1 MCLAIQPLAHI
12 QINNIM
18 REIDKIAEN
27 LFDKIRSRFSNVNL
41 GDETAKRTQDPERAR
56 FFNFDFDVDGETLG
70 NVTISLIDEKAMK
83 VYFGSDIIDNIKEDE
98 DDDTKQEAW
107 YDFLRNL
114 RKFAKRN
121 MLNFDTRDVAKSNLQ
136 LKDIKQQTKAD
147 DTVDK
152 DEINVTESR
161 MYGTSRHSFADV
173 GPCKLRIVHSDNI
186 DEEKHGA
193 RGRKIDQIF
202 IETPHGERFLV
213 PHRHLGCA
221 AALATHIGHGGEH
234 NDEIA
239 ECMNG
244 MVAEMGNM
252 SHFVRSVKRRTDLD
266 DETGQ
271 MAHAAINRYNE
282 LKNQLKRLRS
292 PRHYLDFVENY
303 MPESAMEEYD
313 VDALRERFVKK
324 MYDER
329 FDAALPFVYRAHK
342 KQQESL
348 NTPMAEEFESWANGV
363 LEGTWAMPESD
374 EDTLNLVKLMGK
386 PLLVGV
392 NGEDATSAL
401 YNVIGDDQLFDDI
414 HNMADIKGEEY
425 DCRPEVLKWVKQN
438 MPAIVPQIEAVMQN
452 GGEEP
457 GEQPA
462 PEAPAPE
469 APPAPEATP
478 PAPEGEVPP
487 EEEQSPA
494 QPVMQSADPLEFI
507 RALAGL
513 KR

>member
-1 MCLAIQPLAHI
+1 
-12 QINNIM
+12 M

-56 FFNFDFDVDGETLG
+56 FFNFDFDVDGEVLG

-83 VYFGSDIIDNIKEDE
+83 VYFGSDIIDNIKQDE
-98 DDDTKQEAW
+98 GDDTRQETW

-121 MLNFDTRDVAKSNLQ
+121 MLNFDTRDIAKSNLQ

-147 DTVDK
+147 DTVSK
-152 DEINVTESR
+152 EEINVTESR
-161 MYGTSRHSFADV
+161 LYGTSRHSFMEV
-173 GPCKLRIVHSDNI
+173 GPCKLRIIHSDRI
-186 DEEKHGA
+186 DEEQHGA

-213 PHRHLGCA
+213 PHKHLGCA
-221 AALATHIGHGGEH
+221 AALATHIAHGGEH
-234 NDEIA
+234 NDDIA

-244 MVAEMGNM
+244 MVTEMGNM
-252 SHFVRSVKRRTDLD
+252 SHFVRSIKRRQFEDAETD
-266 DETGQ
+266 Q
-271 MAHAAINRYNE
+271 MAQAAVNRYNE
-282 LKNQLKRLRS
+282 LKHQLKRLRS

-303 MPESAMEEYD
+303 MPESAVEDEYD

-342 KQQESL
+342 RQQESL
-348 NTPMAEEFESWANGV
+348 NTPMAEEFESWANGI
-363 LEGTWAMPESD
+363 LEGTWAMPES
-374 EDTLNLVKLMGK
+374 EEEIRRLVELMGK
-386 PLLVGV
+386 PLQVGV

-401 YNVIGDDQLFDDI
+401 YSVIGDDQLFDDI
-414 HNMADIKGEEY
+414 HDMADIKGEEY

-452 GGEEP
+452 DKAEP
-457 GEQPA
+457 QPGAEPVLGTTQPAEQPA
-462 PEAPAPE
+462 PA
-469 APPAPEATP
+469 ATP
-478 PAPEGEVPP
+478 PAT
-487 EEEQSPA
+487 PA
-494 QPVMQSADPLEFI
+494 QPVMQSADPLDFI
-507 RALAGL
+507 RSLAGL
-513 KR
+513 RR

>member
-1 MCLAIQPLAHI
+1 M
-12 QINNIM
+12 
-18 REIDKIAEN
+18 
-27 LFDKIRSRFSNVNL
+27 LFRS
-41 GDETAKRTQDPERAR
+41 
-56 FFNFDFDVDGETLG
+56 
-70 NVTISLIDEKAMK
+70 
-83 VYFGSDIIDNIKEDE
+83 DNIKDSE
-98 DDDTKQEAW
+98 DDDSKQEAW

-121 MLNFDTRDVAKSNLQ
+121 MLNFDTRDIAKSNLQ

-161 MYGTSRHSFADV
+161 LYGTSRHSFMEV
-173 GPCKLRIVHSDNI
+173 GPCKLRIIHSDSI

-193 RGRKIDQIF
+193 RSRKIEQIF

-213 PHRHLGCA
+213 PHRHISGA
-221 AALATHIGHGGEH
+221 AALATHIAHGGEH

-244 MVAEMGNM
+244 MVSEMGSM

-271 MAHAAINRYNE
+271 MASAAINRYNE
-282 LKNQLKRLRS
+282 LKDQLKRLRS
-292 PRHYLDFVENY
+292 PRHYLDFVEGY
-303 MPESAMEEYD
+303 MPESAVEDEYD

-329 FDAALPFVYRAHK
+329 FDTALPYVYRAHK
-342 KQQESL
+342 RQQESL
-348 NTPMAEEFESWANGV
+348 NTPMAEEFESWANSV
-363 LEGTWAMPESD
+363 VEGTWAMPESE
-374 EDTLNLVKLMGK
+374 EDIRRLVQLMGK

-401 YNVIGDDQLFDDI
+401 YDIIGDDQLFDDI
-414 HNMADIKGEEY
+414 HSMADVKGEEY

-438 MPAIVPQIEAVMQN
+438 MPGIVPQVEDAMKN
-452 GGEEP
+452 GGEQP
-457 GEQPA
+457 GEEQPGEEPPA
-462 PEAPAPE
+462 EAPAPE
-469 APPAPEATP
+469 AAPATP
-478 PAPEGEVPP
+478 PAEAPAP
-487 EEEQSPA
+487 EEQQPPA
-494 QPVMQSADPLEFI
+494 QPVMQSADPLQFI

-513 KR
+513 TK

>member
-1 MCLAIQPLAHI
+1 
-12 QINNIM
+12 M

-41 GDETAKRTQDPERAR
+41 GDESAKRTQDPERAR
-56 FFNFDFDVDGETLG
+56 FFNFDFEVDGEVLG
-70 NVTISLIDEKAMK
+70 NVTISLIDEKSMK
-83 VYFGSDIIDNIKEDE
+83 VYFGSDIADSIKQADQ

-121 MLNFDTRDVAKSNLQ
+121 MLNFDTRDIARSNLQ
-136 LKDIKQQTKAD
+136 IKDIKQQTKAD
-147 DTVDK
+147 DTVSK

-161 MYGTSRHSFADV
+161 LYGTSRHSFMEV
-173 GPCKLRIVHSDNI
+173 GPCKLRIIHSDSI
-186 DEEKHGA
+186 DEEKHGS
-193 RGRKIDQIF
+193 RSRKIDQIF

-221 AALATHIGHGGEH
+221 AALATHIAHGGEH

-282 LKNQLKRLRS
+282 LKDQLKRLRS
-292 PRHYLDFVENY
+292 PRHYLDFVESY
-303 MPESAMEEYD
+303 MPESAIEEEYD

-342 KQQESL
+342 RQQESL
-348 NTPMAEEFESWANGV
+348 NSPMAEEFESWANGV
-363 LEGTWAMPESD
+363 MEGTWAMPES
-374 EDTLNLVKLMGK
+374 EEEVRQLVELMSK
-386 PLLVGV
+386 PLMVGV

-401 YNVIGDDQLFDDI
+401 YSVIGDDQLFDDI

-425 DCRPEVLKWVKQN
+425 DCRPEVLKWVKRN
-438 MPAIVPQIEAVMQN
+438 MPAVAPQIEAVMQ
-452 GGEEP
+452 
-457 GEQPA
+457 GEQQQPPA
-462 PEAPAPE
+462 EPILGTTQPAEQPVAPA
-469 APPAPEATP
+469 
-478 PAPEGEVPP
+478 
-487 EEEQSPA
+487 PA
-494 QPVMQSADPLEFI
+494 QPVMQSADPLDFI
-507 RALAGL
+507 RSLAGL

>member
-1 MCLAIQPLAHI
+1 
-12 QINNIM
+12 M

-83 VYFGSDIIDNIKEDE
+83 VYFGSDIIDNIKQSDGDE
-98 DDDTKQEAW
+98 NSKQEAW

-147 DTVDK
+147 DTVNK
-152 DEINVTESR
+152 EEINVTESR
-161 MYGTSRHSFADV
+161 LYGTSRHSFMEV
-173 GPCKLRIVHSDNI
+173 GPCKLRIIHSDSI
-186 DEEKHGA
+186 DEEQHGA
-193 RGRKIDQIF
+193 RSRKIDQIF

-213 PHRHLGCA
+213 PHKHLGCA
-221 AALATHIGHGGEH
+221 AALATHIAHGGEH
-234 NDEIA
+234 NDDIA

-282 LKNQLKRLRS
+282 LKNKLKRLRS

-303 MPESAMEEYD
+303 MPESAIEEEYD

-342 KQQESL
+342 RQQESM
-348 NTPMAEEFESWANGV
+348 NTPMAEEFESWANGIV
-363 LEGTWAMPESD
+363 EGTWAMPES
-374 EDTLNLVKLMGK
+374 EEEVRQLVELMSK
-386 PLLVGV
+386 PLQVGV

-401 YNVIGDDQLFDDI
+401 YSVIGDDQLFDDI
-414 HNMADIKGEEY
+414 HDMADIKGEEY

-452 GGEEP
+452 DKAQPQPGAEP
-457 GEQPA
+457 VLGTTQPAEQPV
-462 PEAPAPE
+462 PA
-469 APPAPEATP
+469 ATP
-478 PAPEGEVPP
+478 PVT
-487 EEEQSPA
+487 PA
-494 QPVMQSADPLEFI
+494 QPVMQSADPLDFI
-507 RALAGL
+507 RSLAGL
-513 KR
+513 RR

>member
-1 MCLAIQPLAHI
+1 
-12 QINNIM
+12 M

-83 VYFGSDIIDNIKEDE
+83 VYFGSDIIDNIKQSDGDE
-98 DDDTKQEAW
+98 NSKQEAW

-147 DTVDK
+147 DTVNK
-152 DEINVTESR
+152 EEINVTESR
-161 MYGTSRHSFADV
+161 LYGTSRHSFMEV
-173 GPCKLRIVHSDNI
+173 GPCKLRIIHSDSI
-186 DEEKHGA
+186 DEEQHGA
-193 RGRKIDQIF
+193 RSRKIDQIF

-213 PHRHLGCA
+213 PHKHLGCA
-221 AALATHIGHGGEH
+221 AALATHIAHGGEH
-234 NDEIA
+234 NDDIA

-282 LKNQLKRLRS
+282 LKNKLKRLRS

-303 MPESAMEEYD
+303 MPESAIEEEYD

-342 KQQESL
+342 RQQESM
-348 NTPMAEEFESWANGV
+348 NTPMAEEFESWVNGIV
-363 LEGTWAMPESD
+363 EGTWAMPES
-374 EDTLNLVKLMGK
+374 EEEVRKLVELMSK
-386 PLLVGV
+386 PLQVGV

-401 YNVIGDDQLFDDI
+401 YSVIGDDQLFDDI
-414 HNMADIKGEEY
+414 HDMADIKGEEY

-438 MPAIVPQIEAVMQN
+438 MPEIVPQIEAVMQN
-452 GGEEP
+452 EKTEP
-457 GEQPA
+457 QPGAEPVLGTTQPAEQPA
-462 PEAPAPE
+462 PEATPQAP
-469 APPAPEATP
+469 
-478 PAPEGEVPP
+478 
-487 EEEQSPA
+487 PA
-494 QPVMQSADPLEFI
+494 QPVMQSADPLDFI
-507 RALAGL
+507 RSLAGL
-513 KR
+513 RR

>member
-1 MCLAIQPLAHI
+1 
-12 QINNIM
+12 M

-56 FFNFDFDVDGETLG
+56 FFNFDFDVDGDVLG

-83 VYFGSDIIDNIKEDE
+83 VYFGSDITDNIKQDE
-98 DDDTKQEAW
+98 EDDTKQQTW

-121 MLNFDTRDVAKSNLQ
+121 MLNFDTRDVAKSNIQ

-147 DTVDK
+147 DTVSK
-152 DEINVTESR
+152 EEINVTESR
-161 MYGTSRHSFADV
+161 LYGTSRHSFMEV
-173 GPCKLRIVHSDNI
+173 GPCKLRIIHSDSI
-186 DEEKHGA
+186 DEEQHGA

-213 PHRHLGCA
+213 PHKHLGCA
-221 AALATHIGHGGEH
+221 AALATHIAHGGEH

-239 ECMNG
+239 EYMNG
-244 MVAEMGNM
+244 MVTEMGNM
-252 SHFVRSVKRRTDLD
+252 SHFVRSIKRRQFEDSETD
-266 DETGQ
+266 Q
-271 MAHAAINRYNE
+271 MAQAAVNRYNE
-282 LKNQLKRLRS
+282 LKHQLKRLRS
-292 PRHYLDFVENY
+292 PRHYLDFMENY
-303 MPESAMEEYD
+303 MPESAVEDEYD

-342 KQQESL
+342 RQQESL
-348 NTPMAEEFESWANGV
+348 NSPMAEEFESWANGIV
-363 LEGTWAMPESD
+363 EGTWAMPES
-374 EDTLNLVKLMGK
+374 EEEVRQLVELMSK
-386 PLLVGV
+386 PLQVGV

-401 YNVIGDDQLFDDI
+401 YSVIGDDQLFDDI
-414 HNMADIKGEEY
+414 HDMADIKGEEY

-452 GGEEP
+452 DKAEP
-457 GEQPA
+457 QPGAEPVLGTTQPA
-462 PEAPAPE
+462 EQ
-469 APPAPEATP
+469 PAPEATP
-478 PAPEGEVPP
+478 PVT
-487 EEEQSPA
+487 PA
-494 QPVMQSADPLEFI
+494 QPVMQSADPLDFI
-507 RALAGL
+507 RSLAGL
-513 KR
+513 RR

>member
-1 MCLAIQPLAHI
+1 
-12 QINNIM
+12 M

-56 FFNFDFDVDGETLG
+56 FFNFDFDVDGDVLG

-83 VYFGSDIIDNIKEDE
+83 VYFGSDIIDHIKQDEEDN
-98 DDDTKQEAW
+98 TKQQTW

-147 DTVDK
+147 DTVSK
-152 DEINVTESR
+152 EEINVTESR
-161 MYGTSRHSFADV
+161 LYGTSRHSFMEV
-173 GPCKLRIVHSDNI
+173 GSCKLRIIHSDSI

-213 PHRHLGCA
+213 PHKHLGCA
-221 AALATHIGHGGEH
+221 AALATHITHGGEH

-239 ECMNG
+239 EYMNG
-244 MVAEMGNM
+244 MVTEMGNM
-252 SHFVRSVKRRTDLD
+252 SHFVRSIKRRQFEDSETD
-266 DETGQ
+266 Q

-282 LKNQLKRLRS
+282 LKDKLKRLRS
-292 PRHYLDFVENY
+292 PRHYLDFMETY
-303 MPESAMEEYD
+303 MPESAVEDEYD

-348 NTPMAEEFESWANGV
+348 NTPMAEEFESWANGIV
-363 LEGTWAMPESD
+363 EGTWAMPES
-374 EDTLNLVKLMGK
+374 EEEVRKLVELMSK
-386 PLLVGV
+386 PLQVGV

-401 YNVIGDDQLFDDI
+401 YSVIGDDQLFDDI
-414 HNMADIKGEEY
+414 HDMADIKGEEY

-438 MPAIVPQIEAVMQN
+438 MPAVVPQIEAVMQN
-452 GGEEP
+452 DKAESQPGAEP
-457 GEQPA
+457 VLGTTQPA
-462 PEAPAPE
+462 EQ
-469 APPAPEATP
+469 PAPEATP
-478 PAPEGEVPP
+478 PAPEQQP
-487 EEEQSPA
+487 PA
-494 QPVMQSADPLEFI
+494 QPVMQSADPLDFI
-507 RALAGL
+507 RSLAGL

>member
-1 MCLAIQPLAHI
+1 MK
-12 QINNIM
+12 
-18 REIDKIAEN
+18 EIDKIAEN
-27 LFDKIRSRFSNVNL
+27 LFDKIRSRFSNINL
-41 GDETAKRTQDPERAR
+41 GDAKAKQTQDPESAR
-56 FFNFDFDVDGETLG
+56 FFNFDFEVDGESLG

-98 DDDTKQEAW
+98 DDDTKKEAW

-121 MLNFDTRDVAKSNLQ
+121 MLNFDTRDVAKSNIQ
-136 LKDIKQQTKAD
+136 IKDIKQQTKAD

-161 MYGTSRHSFADV
+161 LYGTRRHSFADV
-173 GPCKLRIVHSDNI
+173 GPCKLRIVHSTDI

-213 PHRHLGCA
+213 PHRHLSGA
-221 AALATHIGHGGEH
+221 AALATHVAHGGEH

-252 SHFVRSVKRRTDLD
+252 SHFVRSIKRRQFEDAETD
-266 DETGQ
+266 Q
-271 MAHAAINRYNE
+271 MAQAAVNRYNE
-282 LKNQLKRLRS
+282 LKDQLKRLRS

-303 MPESAMEEYD
+303 MPESAVEEEYD

-329 FDAALPFVYRAHK
+329 FDAALPFVYRAHRR
-342 KQQESL
+342 QQESL
-348 NTPMAEEFESWANGV
+348 NTPMAEEFESWANSV

-374 EDTLNLVKLMGK
+374 EEVRRLVKLMSK
-386 PLLVGV
+386 PLQVGV
-392 NGEDATSAL
+392 NGEDATTAL
-401 YNVIGDDQLFDDI
+401 YDIIGDDQLFDDI
-414 HNMADIKGEEY
+414 HDMADIKGEEY
-425 DCRPEVLKWVKQN
+425 DCRPEILKWVKQN
-438 MPAIVPQIEAVMQN
+438 MPAVVPQIEAAMQD
-452 GGEEP
+452 EKAEP
-457 GEQPA
+457 QPGAEPVLGTTQPAEQPA
-462 PEAPAPE
+462 PAPE
-469 APPAPEATP
+469 PQQPA
-478 PAPEGEVPP
+478 
-487 EEEQSPA
+487 QPA

>member
-1 MCLAIQPLAHI
+1 MCPAIQPLAHI

-41 GDETAKRTQDPERAR
+41 GDDTAKRTQDPEQAR
-56 FFNFDFDVDGETLG
+56 FFNFDFDVDGEVLG
-70 NVTISLIDEKAMK
+70 NVTVSLIDEKSMK
-83 VYFGSDIIDNIKEDE
+83 VYFGSDIIDSIKEDNE
-98 DDDTKQEAW
+98 DTDAKKEAW

-147 DTVDK
+147 DTVSK

-161 MYGTSRHSFADV
+161 LYGTRRHSFMEV
-173 GPCKLRIVHSDNI
+173 GPCKLRIVHSADI

-193 RGRKIDQIF
+193 RGRKIEQIF

-221 AALATHIGHGGEH
+221 AALATHVAHGGEH

-266 DETGQ
+266 DETGE

-292 PRHYLDFVENY
+292 PRHYLDFVESY
-303 MPESAMEEYD
+303 MPESAIEDEYD

-342 KQQESL
+342 RQQESL
-348 NTPMAEEFESWANGV
+348 NSPMAEEFESWANGI
-363 LEGTWAMPESD
+363 LEGTWAMPES
-374 EDTLNLVKLMGK
+374 EEEIRKLVELMGK

-401 YNVIGDDQLFDDI
+401 YSVIGDDQLFDDI
-414 HNMADIKGEEY
+414 HNMADIKGEDY

-438 MPAIVPQIEAVMQN
+438 MPAVVPQIEAVMQD
-452 GGEEP
+452 EKAEP
-457 GEQPA
+457 QPGAEPVLGTTQPAEQPA
-462 PEAPAPE
+462 PAPAP
-469 APPAPEATP
+469 A
-478 PAPEGEVPP
+478 
-487 EEEQSPA
+487 PA
-494 QPVMQSADPLEFI
+494 QPVMQSADPLDFI
-507 RALAGL
+507 RSLAGL

>member
-1 MCLAIQPLAHI
+1 
-12 QINNIM
+12 M
-18 REIDKIAEN
+18 REIDKISEN
-27 LFDKIRSRFSNVNL
+27 LFDKIRSRFGNVNL
-41 GDETAKRTQDPERAR
+41 GDETAKNTQDPERAR
-56 FFNFDFDVDGETLG
+56 FFNFDFDVDGEVLG

-83 VYFGSDIIDNIKEDE
+83 VYFGSDIIDNIKDSE
-98 DDDTKQEAW
+98 DDDSKQEAW

-121 MLNFDTRDVAKSNLQ
+121 MLNFDTRDIAKSNLQ

-161 MYGTSRHSFADV
+161 LYGTSRHSFMEV
-173 GPCKLRIVHSDNI
+173 GPCKLRIIHSDSI

-193 RGRKIDQIF
+193 RSRKIEQIF

-213 PHRHLGCA
+213 PHRHISGA
-221 AALATHIGHGGEH
+221 AALATHIAHGGEH

-244 MVAEMGNM
+244 MVSEMGSM

-271 MAHAAINRYNE
+271 MASAAINRYNE
-282 LKNQLKRLRS
+282 LKDKLKRLRS
-292 PRHYLDFVENY
+292 PRHYLDFVEGY
-303 MPESAMEEYD
+303 MPESAVEDEYD

-329 FDAALPFVYRAHK
+329 FDTALPYVYRAHK
-342 KQQESL
+342 RQQESL
-348 NTPMAEEFESWANGV
+348 NTPMAEEFESWANSV
-363 LEGTWAMPESD
+363 VEGTWAMPESE
-374 EDTLNLVKLMGK
+374 EDIRRLVQLMGK

-401 YNVIGDDQLFDDI
+401 YDIIGDDQLFDDI
-414 HNMADIKGEEY
+414 HSMADVKGEEY

-438 MPAIVPQIEAVMQN
+438 MPGIVPQVEDAMKN
-452 GGEEP
+452 GGEQP
-457 GEQPA
+457 GEEQPGEEPPA
-462 PEAPAPE
+462 EAPAPE
-469 APPAPEATP
+469 AAPATP
-478 PAPEGEVPP
+478 PAEAPAP
-487 EEEQSPA
+487 EEQQPPA
-494 QPVMQSADPLEFI
+494 QPVMQSADPLQFI

-513 KR
+513 TK

>member
-1 MCLAIQPLAHI
+1 
-12 QINNIM
+12 M

-27 LFDKIRSRFSNVNL
+27 LFDKIRSRFGNLNL
-41 GDETAKRTQDPERAR
+41 GDESAKSTQDPERAR
-56 FFNFDFDVDGETLG
+56 FFNFDFDVDGEVLG

-83 VYFGSDIIDNIKEDE
+83 VYFGSDIIDNIKESEE
-98 DDDTKQEAW
+98 DDSKQEAW

-121 MLNFDTRDVAKSNLQ
+121 MLNFDTRDIAKSNLQ

-161 MYGTSRHSFADV
+161 LYGTSRHSFMEV
-173 GPCKLRIVHSDNI
+173 GPCKLRIIHSDSI

-193 RGRKIDQIF
+193 RSRKIDQIF

-213 PHRHLGCA
+213 PHRHLSGA
-221 AALATHIGHGGEH
+221 AALATHVAHGGDH

-292 PRHYLDFVENY
+292 PRHYLDFVESY
-303 MPESAMEEYD
+303 MPESPVEDEYD

-342 KQQESL
+342 RQQESL
-348 NTPMAEEFESWANGV
+348 NTPMAEEFESWANSV

-374 EDTLNLVKLMGK
+374 EDIRKLVQLMGK

-401 YNVIGDDQLFDDI
+401 YDVIGDDQLFDDI

-438 MPAIVPQIEAVMQN
+438 MPAVVPQIEAAMQN

-457 GEQPA
+457 APA
-462 PEAPAPE
+462 PAAPAPEATPPAEAPAPE
-469 APPAPEATP
+469 ATPPAPEATP
-478 PAPEGEVPP
+478 PAPE
-487 EEEQSPA
+487 EEQQPPA
-494 QPVMQSADPLEFI
+494 QPVMQSADPLQFI

-513 KR
+513 TK